1 MYGVDIMRITR
12 GTVMRFDKGHSNKK
26 TFLLMTLLSWI
37 FILPSFSVAAELKAG
52 DMAPLFTAID
62 MAEETRSL
70 QEAVD
75 KGIVLLDFWSIY
87 CVACLEEMPKIIEL
101 HDKYK
106 DKGLT
111 VLSINLDSFGTRRV
125 KRFIDGM
132 AYKIPF
138 PVIIDRKREIAG
150 SYKVTMLPTTIIIGK
165 DKNIAYHHIGYTPGD
180 EEKFEEIIKNSLL

>member
-1 MYGVDIMRITR
+1 MARVTR
-12 GTVMRFDKGHSNKK
+12 GLLKILGCGEVCRKLSLVMA
-26 TFLLMTLLSWI
+26 LLLTILIS
-37 FILPSFSVAAELKAG
+37 LPSLAFAADLSAG
-52 DMAPLFTAID
+52 EIAPLFTAVD
-62 MAEETRSL
+62 MGEETRSL
-70 QEAVD
+70 QEGLD
-75 KGIVLLDFWSIY
+75 KGVVLLDFWSIY
-87 CVACLEEMPKIIEL
+87 CVACLEEMPSIVEL
-101 HDKYK
+101 HNKYK

-111 VLSINLDSFGTRRV
+111 VLGINLDSFGTRRV

-132 AYKIPF
+132 DYKIPF

>member
-1 MYGVDIMRITR
+1 
-12 GTVMRFDKGHSNKK
+12 
-26 TFLLMTLLSWI
+26 
-37 FILPSFSVAAELKAG
+37 VAAELKAG

-87 CVACLEEMPKIIEL
+87 CVACLEEMPSIVAL
-101 HDKYK
+101 YNKYK

-111 VLSINLDSFGTRRV
+111 VLGINLDSFGVRRV

-150 SYKVTMLPTTIIIGK
+150 SYKVAMLPTTILIGK
-165 DKNIAYHHIGYTPGD
+165 DGTIVYNHIGYKPGD
-180 EEKFEEIIKNSLL
+180 EVKFEELIKGLLQ